1 MTRRASPV
9 FLFVSLRFETRPNIS
24 SSTPTHSPPFLRA
37 VSTIVG
43 ACRFALT
50 SHSTAQARTTA
61 NARCVRKY
69 LRLNYINDPS
79 LLCLQKRAE
88 VLLQLRLV
96 VTPYVAEVVVSIV
109 VVVSLPGE
117 ARRRL
122 VFVGETFGGRRR

>member
-1 MTRRASPV
+1 MNDEESIV

-37 VSTIVG
+37 VSAVVG

-61 NARCVRKY
+61 NARCVREH
-69 LRLNYINDPS
+69 LRLNNVNDPS
-79 LLCLQKRAE
+79 LLCLQKCAE

-96 VTPYVAEVVVSIV
+96 VTPYVAEVVVPVV